1 MLPPIFDFLLILFLI
16 ALTLWLVGQGLSL
29 LPR

>member
-16 ALTLWLVGQGLSL
+16 ALAIWLVGQGLSL

>member
-1 MLPPIFDFLLILFLI
+1 MLPPIFDFLLIILLI
-16 ALTLWLVGQGLSL
+16 CLALWLIGQGLSL